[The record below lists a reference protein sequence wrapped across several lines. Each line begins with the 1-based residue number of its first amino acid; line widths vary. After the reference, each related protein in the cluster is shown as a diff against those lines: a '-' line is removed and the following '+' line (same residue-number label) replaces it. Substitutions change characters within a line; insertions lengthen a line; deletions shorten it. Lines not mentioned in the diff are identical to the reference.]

1 MFENVRRWTR
11 GVLESLGLIEKLQK
25 IEGHK
30 KVNAGNGTFERIEQN
45 KLLYQ
50 GFYKPW
56 HHLEYLDS
64 NRELAERDVM
74 SMGMAK
80 MSAQHMAKVVLN
92 ENFKTNIDETKHKEA
107 KELIDSVF
115 GHPQFQ
121 REFRRYAE
129 YGFALG
135 GFAPKVS
142 YDDNYNVKIYFANAD
157 SFFALSQDSEN
168 IDEALLVNKFQRG
181 DDYYS
186 LLEWNEWINGEY
198 TITLELYKSTN
209 PEELGKITNLNSLFP
224 NKERR
229 TILTKVTR
237 PTFTY
242 IKPGI
247 ANNKDLTS
255 PYGIS
260 IFENAKDT
268 MRQIDYMFDF
278 FFREFIKGEPRVAVS
293 RSMLETHY
301 DAKGNPVQ
309 VFNAGENVYAP
320 ILGLDEPA
328 VNDLTI
334 DIRADQIITSINA
347 MLKIFAMQTGLSAGT
362 FTFDGVSVK
371 TATEVVS
378 QDSATYQTRNDHITV
393 MREGIK
399 DLCVSIVEM
408 HNSLAYYDTGKKE
421 IKNFTRD
428 DVEIDFDDSLFTDNN
443 SKLDYYM
450 KMKTGGLYP
459 LKNILMD
466 LHSVTDEEALEMVK
480 QLNAEALG
488 IDVVTQEQNM
498 VEDELGEDE

>member
-64 NRELAERDVM
+64 NGDNAERDVM

-92 ENFKTNIDETKHKEA
+92 ENFKANIDETEHKEA

-142 YDDNYNVKIYFANAD
+142 YDDSYNVKIYFANAD

-301 DAKGNPVQ
+301 DGKGNPVQ
-309 VFNAGENVYAP
+309 VFNAGENVYVP
-320 ILGLDEPA
+320 ILGLDQPE

-334 DIRADQIITSINA
+334 DIRSDQIITSINA

-421 IKNFTRD
+421 IKNFNRD
-428 DVEIDFDDSLFTDNN
+428 DVEIDFDDSLFTDNDSKAAYWMKLKDSKAITHVMYIQEIN
-443 SKLDYYM
+443 SCTK
-450 KMKTGGLYP
+450 
-459 LKNILMD
+459 
-466 LHSVTDEEALEMVK
+466 EEALEIFK
-480 QLNAEALG
+480 EIRREELELSAELPADNAESILLG
-488 IDVVTQEQNM
+488 
-498 VEDELGEDE
+498 DEE